1 MPPNPS
7 PPLGD
12 EPESVQTNE
21 RETKMPTP
29 EETLLLDFEKFIES
43 SPNPKDVG
51 RVVSRMF
58 VSTLT
63 ALAELAGQD
72 PAQAIQVNI
81 NGRRVTIHAVE
92 AGALIVTDKEVNRG
106 GE

>member
-1 MPPNPS
+1 
-7 PPLGD
+7 
-12 EPESVQTNE
+12 
-21 RETKMPTP
+21 MPTP
-29 EETLLLDFEKFIES
+29 EETLAADFEKFVDAT
-43 SPNPKDVG
+43 PNPKDVG
-51 RVVSRMF
+51 KVVAQLF
-58 VSTLT
+58 TATFT